1 MPMPF
6 ISRPKYNKSTLAK
19 LAVNEMQNIVG
30 GINVKKVP
38 SQTEGSDCDS
48 INTKFTKIQKCC

>member
-1 MPMPF
+1 MKTL
-6 ISRPKYNKSTLAK
+6 SLNKSTLAK